1 MPISITAKRW
11 ASRSLSSVSG
21 MPMSLLRLPSVAST
35 AARVPTWAART
46 AEIIS
51 FTVVLPLLPVS
62 ATSGSAKRARQWA
75 APRQKGGARA
85 TPARRGAGGS
95 AGAVVRGE
103 GVGTP
108 PGGVVAGD
116 DARGGAARGGGA
128 QGGRFGGAA
137 PPAAAEDADQAM
149 PGGHGG

>member
-75 APRQKGGARA
+75 ARRPSAMRVSATTTCGSGVPGAMWREVSAAAAPRRNASSTYSLPSKRSPRSATNRSPAFTARLSVV
-85 TPARRGAGGS
+85 TPA
-95 AGAVVRGE
+95 
-103 GVGTP
+103 
-108 PGGVVAGD
+108 
-116 DARGGAARGGGA
+116 
-128 QGGRFGGAA
+128 
-137 PPAAAEDADQAM
+137 
-149 PGGHGG
+149 